1 MIEKGIWGG
10 VVMMII
16 WYVEVNNLYIL
27 EIFDEN
33 KLREYLGY
41 FDMNNFYGGVML
53 ELLFVGDFGWLI
65 DNEIF

>member
-10 VVMMII
+10 VVMMIM

-33 KLREYLGY
+33 KLKEYLGY

-65 DNEIF
+65 ENEIF